1 MKRNVGSMDRGIR
14 VIAGLAIVAA
24 GVYFKSWW
32 GLVGLVPLLTAT
44 LGWCPLYQP
53 LGLST
58 CPMKSRA

>member
-1 MKRNVGSMDRGIR
+1 MMRNVGQMDRGIR
-14 VIAGLAIVAA
+14 VVAGLGIVAA

-44 LGWCPLYQP
+44 LGWCPLYLP

-58 CPMKSRA
+58 CPMKTRT